1 PRASFDTR
9 RAETRQVW
17 QRGIAKRDSNV
28 EAPGDDLRPPAL
40 VRPENA
46 PGRASKPLLPATQ
59 SASARGIAGRPR
71 SQSMGSSWRGPA
83 KPETCASD
91 NMIVTIMKLRN
102 YMWRTIVSPHP
113 CRPGQRRRDMRIG
126 SVSNSLPIGPE
137 NPHDGIQGDARRS
150 TVELGS
156 AQST

>member
-1 PRASFDTR
+1 MPLRLLRLGGSRPRASFDTR

-71 SQSMGSSWRGPA
+71 SQRPLLRGHLRLVILTSQGLRGGFHMSASFSENGFAESSA
-83 KPETCASD
+83 
-91 NMIVTIMKLRN
+91 LRAAFFSRSS
-102 YMWRTIVSPHP
+102 Y
-113 CRPGQRRRDMRIG
+113 
-126 SVSNSLPIGPE
+126 SLIGPFVGTFLLVRF
-137 NPHDGIQGDARRS
+137 HDLVTD
-150 TVELGS
+150 
-156 AQST
+156 

>member
-1 PRASFDTR
+1 MPLRLLRLGGSRPRASFDTR

-59 SASARGIAGRPR
+59 SASARGIAGP
-71 SQSMGSSWRGPA
+71 SWLQMSSGQGRQLVG
-83 KPETCASD
+83 TLLSD
-91 NMIVTIMKLRN
+91 
-102 YMWRTIVSPHP
+102 S
-113 CRPGQRRRDMRIG
+113 RREGR
-126 SVSNSLPIGPE
+126 
-137 NPHDGIQGDARRS
+137 QAR
-150 TVELGS
+150 VEP
-156 AQST
+156 